1 MIEQVIGFLA
11 GILTTVAVIPQLI
24 KSFKTKKVM
33 DVSPFM
39 FAILLGGVG
48 LWVVYG
54 FLKNDYPIIITNGI
68 SFLLNFSMLFI
79 MIRYRDKK

>member
-54 FLKNDYPIIITNGI
+54 FLKSDYPIIITNGI
-68 SFLLNFSMLFI
+68 SFLLNFSMLYI